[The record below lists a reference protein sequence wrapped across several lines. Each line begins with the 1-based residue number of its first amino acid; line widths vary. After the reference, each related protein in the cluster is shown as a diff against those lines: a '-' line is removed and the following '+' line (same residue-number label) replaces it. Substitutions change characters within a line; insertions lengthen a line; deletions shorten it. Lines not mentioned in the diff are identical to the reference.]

1 MPRAISSPDTLHIM
15 GLWLPPHQE
24 VPGFLTKCCPMVVA
38 CVPSSGESRPFH
50 CQDQTSSSW
59 PSQLSLGGR
68 LLETERLFL
77 SLSFFSLCTSFPFP
91 TPSLCWTYQL
101 VIPALLAGNGG
112 GNYYLNFCHVRARW
126 SSDIFLFHMTALK
139 DRSS

>member
-15 GLWLPPHQE
+15 GLWLPPHQD
-24 VPGFLTKCCPMVVA
+24 VPGFLSKCCPMVVA

-50 CQDQTSSSW
+50 SQDQTSSSW
-59 PSQLSLGGR
+59 PSQLSLGGK

-77 SLSFFSLCTSFPFP
+77 SLSFFSLCTSFPFLP
-91 TPSLCWTYQL
+91 TPSLCWIYQL

-112 GNYYLNFCHVRARW
+112 GKYYLNFCHV
-126 SSDIFLFHMTALK
+126 
-139 DRSS
+139 

>member
-38 CVPSSGESRPFH
+38 CMPSSGESRHFH
-50 CQDQTSSSW
+50 YQHQTSSSW

-77 SLSFFSLCTSFPFP
+77 SLSFFSLCTAFPFLP
-91 TPSLCWTYQL
+91 APSLCWTYQL

-112 GNYYLNFCHVRARW
+112 GNYYLNFSHV
-126 SSDIFLFHMTALK
+126 
-139 DRSS
+139 